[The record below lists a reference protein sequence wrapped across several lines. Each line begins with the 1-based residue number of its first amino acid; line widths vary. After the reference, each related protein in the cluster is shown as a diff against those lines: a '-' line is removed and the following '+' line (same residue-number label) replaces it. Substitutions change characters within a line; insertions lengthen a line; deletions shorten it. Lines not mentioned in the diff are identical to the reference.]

1 MRTTVDLDPDLL
13 ERLRVESAR
22 RRVSFKDL
30 LNRAIRAGLSSPDH
44 RRPKPYALPVAKMGR
59 VREGVD
65 LDAALHVAER
75 LEAAE
80 VARKIDRRK

>member
-1 MRTTVDLDPDLL
+1 MCEGRDLDEAVAGS
-13 ERLRVESAR
+13 ERS
-22 RRVSFKDL
+22 SP
-30 LNRAIRAGLSSPDH
+30 LNRSNADVHFQLDAGISAPEH
-44 RRPKPYALPVAKMGR
+44 RRPKPYSLPTAKLDR

-80 VARKIDRRK
+80 VARKIERRK

>member
-44 RRPKPYALPVAKMGR
+44 RRPKPYSLPVVKMGR